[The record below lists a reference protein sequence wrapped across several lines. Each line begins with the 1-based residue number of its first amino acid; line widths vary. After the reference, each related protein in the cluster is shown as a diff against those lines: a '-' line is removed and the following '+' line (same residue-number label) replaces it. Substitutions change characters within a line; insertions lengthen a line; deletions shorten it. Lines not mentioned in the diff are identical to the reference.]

1 MESTNGSVSIEASI
15 SLPIYVIVLL
25 TFIYLMHLF
34 NTSDDISFASCN
46 ALLNNI
52 EEEYVLTD
60 DLEPLS
66 IAGDLKLKSEI
77 ENDIK
82 SLRIKD
88 FDVSISSDDEFIS
101 LQCNY
106 KYVMPF
112 KLFDN
117 GYLERTQSFK
127 KRKFQKGMSLEDY
140 NIVSK
145 KIDAGYEV
153 WELSNYERAQT
164 ISKLLGG
171 TESFNGNGIDKIE
184 NGKAVAI
191 VSLDFRKN
199 SYIDTE
205 NITNKILDDL
215 EKIINFRKGY
225 VGDTYVTENSYTK
238 KVLELAIPDVEISPE
253 LESEFIRIKQIASN
267 AGVGFKITQ
276 IGGD

>member
-1 MESTNGSVSIEASI
+1 MESINGSVSIEASI
-15 SLPIYVIVLL
+15 SLPIYVIVLM
-25 TFIYLMHLF
+25 TFIYLMYLF
-34 NTSDDISFASCN
+34 NTSDDISFAACN

-60 DLEPLS
+60 NLESLS
-66 IAGDLKLKSEI
+66 FAGDLKLNSEI
-77 ENDIK
+77 EKNIN
-82 SLRIKD
+82 SQRIRD
-88 FDVSISSDDEFIS
+88 FNVWTSSDDEFINVK
-101 LQCNY
+101 CNY
-106 KYVMPF
+106 KYIMPF

-117 GYLERTQSFK
+117 GLIERTQSYK

-140 NIVSK
+140 NIVSR
-145 KIDAGYEV
+145 KIDAGFDV
-153 WELSNYERAQT
+153 WELSNFERAQT

-171 TESFNGNGIDKIE
+171 TETFNGNGIDKIE

-199 SYIDTE
+199 SYLDTE

-225 VGDTYVTENSYTK
+225 VGDTYVTETSYSK
-238 KVLELAIPDVEISPE
+238 KVLELAIPDEEISPE
-253 LESEFIRIKQIASN
+253 LESEFVRIKQIASN

-276 IGGD
+276 IGGK

>member
-52 EEEYVLTD
+52 EEEYVLTE

-88 FDVSISSDDEFIS
+88 FDVSISFDDEFIS

-117 GYLERTQSFK
+117 GYLERSQSFK

-140 NIVSK
+140 NIVSR
-145 KIDAGYEV
+145 KIDAGFDV
-153 WELSNYERAQT
+153 WELSNFERAQI

-225 VGDTYVTENSYTK
+225 VGDIYVTENSYTK